1 MSADFTMQGERAYAT
16 ILLGDGY
23 LSGALVLAHSL
34 RDTGTAYKL
43 AVLVTLDSVSAHAI
57 AQLRAVY
64 DYILPVPR
72 IFNHQSANLH
82 LMNRPDLHSAFTK
95 INLWKQMQFT
105 KIVYMD
111 ADVVAY
117 RAPDELFDLPHAFA
131 ASPDTGWP
139 DLFNSGV
146 MVLTPNMGD
155 FYAMLAMAERGISFD
170 GADQG
175 LLNMHFGSGFHR
187 LPFTYNV
194 TPSAHYQYLPA
205 YRHFRS
211 SIDVVHFIGPNK
223 PWLAGRHAPSSSSP
237 YDEMVGRWWAVHDR
251 HYRAQDASDVPP
263 SHPAMRDE
271 FRQHQ
276 PAPEPG
282 QPHPQDHTAP
292 AAVSYERQDSGE
304 TPRAPTPTVLLQPS
318 TGGHSSGPPPAVV
331 GGKTGQQAP
340 GPHDYHPQPPPP
352 PPTRERRSEPL
363 PMSTWDASRQPP
375 PQNSK
380 PEAIDFPSTHYEMS
394 QDTNPF
400 VPPARYPSPPKDM
413 WYPVPEKPPAPPA
426 ASPPPIFPWERT
438 QPKPTRAF
446 AGRRPEVSQPTIET
460 PGYPAAAMAGSGNE
474 EKPATTSHSEP
485 QSPAT
490 PSIKI
495 TPSNPWTSFPRLN
508 AWDDV
513 PEIGRYVEGL
523 KTHRRAKSQGAA
535 VDGPKLPDFR
545 PQTMRLTDFPS
556 ETERP
561 SLPVTP
567 APVRRSS
574 YWGGDASGSG
584 GGDEKASQ
592 PVPSAEGVP
601 AQTEWDPAEQLQKLA
616 KQQSEAILRK
626 LAAAERREESPSS
639 SSTGVGS
646 ASRAISLRPLPFGS
660 DSHTASSPQQPS
672 GLFLSGLGQGERERP
687 R

>member
-1 MSADFTMQGERAYAT
+1 MSGERVYAT
-16 ILLGDGY
+16 LLLDDGY
-23 LSGALVLAHSL
+23 LPGALVLAHSL

-64 DYILPVPR
+64 DYIIPVPR
-72 IFNHQSANLH
+72 ISNPQSTNLH

-95 INLWKQMQFT
+95 INLWKQMQFA

-111 ADVVAY
+111 ADIVAY
-117 RAPDELFDLPHAFA
+117 RAPDELFDLPHTFA
-131 ASPDTGWP
+131 AAPDTGWP

-175 LLNMHFGSGFHR
+175 LLNMHFGTGFHR

-223 PWLAGRHAPSSSSP
+223 PWFAGRDAPCSSSP

-251 HYRAQDASDVPP
+251 HYRARNAPDVSPAQPLVRGQSSGNQPTPVLSYQEPDLIAPATIAHQHRSPRETSRTSSP
-263 SHPAMRDE
+263 SAPTNSTGPFPVDVSGTSAE
-271 FRQHQ
+271 Q
-276 PAPEPG
+276 PASEP
-282 QPHPQDHTAP
+282 H
-292 AAVSYERQDSGE
+292 
-304 TPRAPTPTVLLQPS
+304 
-318 TGGHSSGPPPAVV
+318 HSQEP
-331 GGKTGQQAP
+331 
-340 GPHDYHPQPPPP
+340 PQPPPP
-352 PPTRERRSEPL
+352 SHERQPEPL

-394 QDTNPF
+394 QDTEPF
-400 VPPARYPSPPKDM
+400 IPPARYPSPPKDM
-413 WYPVPEKPPAPPA
+413 WYPVPEKPPALPA
-426 ASPPPIFPWERT
+426 ASPPPIFPWEKN
-438 QPKPTRAF
+438 QPKPARAF
-446 AGRRPEVSQPTIET
+446 VSEEPQESQPAQVPEMHSH
-460 PGYPAAAMAGSGNE
+460 GYE
-474 EKPATTSHSEP
+474 ATQTVPSDAKEPTTTTLGEPHSP
-485 QSPAT
+485 TT
-490 PSIKI
+490 PSIKV

-508 AWDDV
+508 AWDEV
-513 PEIGRYVEGL
+513 PEIDRYVEGL

-535 VDGPKLPDFR
+535 IESPKLPCFK
-545 PQTMRLTDFPS
+545 PPAFRLTDFPS
-556 ETERP
+556 EAERP

-574 YWGGDASGSG
+574 YWGGEASDPGVGSG
-584 GGDEKASQ
+584 DGGEEAGL

-626 LAAAERREESPSS
+626 LAAAEGRKNQSGSS
-639 SSTGVGS
+639 SAV
-646 ASRAISLRPLPFGS
+646 AN
-660 DSHTASSPQQPS
+660 PQQPS
-672 GLFLSGLGQGERERP
+672 GPMPGP
-687 R
+687 K

>member
-1 MSADFTMQGERAYAT
+1 MSGERVYAT
-16 ILLGDGY
+16 LLLDDGY
-23 LSGALVLAHSL
+23 LPGALVLAHSL

-43 AVLVTLDSVSAHAI
+43 AVLVTLDSISAHAI

-64 DYILPVPR
+64 DYIVPVPR
-72 IFNHQSANLH
+72 ISNHQNANLH

-117 RAPDELFDLPHAFA
+117 RAPDELFDLPHTFA
-131 ASPDTGWP
+131 AAPDTGWP

-155 FYAMLAMAERGISFD
+155 FYAMLAMAERGISLD

-175 LLNMHFGSGFHR
+175 LLNMHFGTGFHR

-205 YRHFRS
+205 YLHFRS

-223 PWLAGRHAPSSSSP
+223 PWFAGRDAPCSSSP
-237 YDEMVGRWWAVHDR
+237 YGEMVGRWWAVHDR
-251 HYRAQDASDVPP
+251 HYRARNAPDV
-263 SHPAMRDE
+263 SPA
-271 FRQHQ
+271 Q
-276 PAPEPG
+276 PLVRGQSSGNQPTPVLSYQEPG
-282 QPHPQDHTAP
+282 HMAP
-292 AAVSYERQDSGE
+292 AIVAHEHRSQWE
-304 TPRAPTPTVLLQPS
+304 TSRTSSPSAPTY
-318 TGGHSSGPPPAVV
+318 SSGPFPVDVSGASADQPAS
-331 GGKTGQQAP
+331 
-340 GPHDYHPQPPPP
+340 GPHHSQEPPQPPPLSHD
-352 PPTRERRSEPL
+352 RQAEPL

-394 QDTNPF
+394 QDTEPF
-400 VPPARYPSPPKDM
+400 IPPARYPSPPKDM

-426 ASPPPIFPWERT
+426 ASPPPIFPWEKN
-438 QPKPTRAF
+438 QPKPARAF
-446 AGRRPEVSQPTIET
+446 VGQESQESQPAQI
-460 PGYPAAAMAGSGNE
+460 PDIQSHGYPEAAEAGPSNE
-474 EKPATTSHSEP
+474 KGCTTTTLDEP
-485 QSPAT
+485 QSPTT
-490 PSIKI
+490 PSIKV

-513 PEIGRYVEGL
+513 PEIDRYVEGL

-535 VDGPKLPDFR
+535 IESPKLPGFK
-545 PQTMRLTDFPS
+545 PQTFRLTDFPS
-556 ETERP
+556 EAERP

-574 YWGGDASGSG
+574 YWGGDSSDPGVG
-584 GGDEKASQ
+584 GGDGGEEAGL

-601 AQTEWDPAEQLQKLA
+601 AQTEWDPTEQLQKLA

-626 LAAAERREESPSS
+626 LAAVEGKINQSGSS
-639 SSTGVGS
+639 SAGTGLATGRDIPS
-646 ASRAISLRPLPFGS
+646 RPLPFGS
-660 DSHTASSPQQPS
+660 DSPAVVNPQQPS
-672 GLFLSGLGQGERERP
+672 GPMPRP
-687 R
+687 K